1 MKRLSITAIAVIAVA
16 GIWSILDASDQ
27 AAAQS
32 GSRGARRSDSSLRG
46 TTQRGSYVTSVDS
59 RPFEDRF
66 WSYLQAQKY
75 TNWAPVPGKSDGY
88 SEGQSPHGAF
98 LKMYLN
104 RTAAGNPQELPNGS
118 IIIKENYGPD
128 KKTLMAV
135 TVMYRTKGY
144 NPAAGDWYWAKY
156 NPDGTIAKM
165 PPEKGS
171 MKIAGKAKGC
181 IICHGEGADGKDFA
195 FFNDGS

>member
-1 MKRLSITAIAVIAVA
+1 MKRLSIAAIAVTAVA
-16 GIWSILDASDQ
+16 GIWLALDSPDLAS
-27 AAAQS
+27 AQS
-32 GSRGARRSDSSLRG
+32 ARQDNRS
-46 TTQRGSYVTSVDS
+46 
-59 RPFEDRF
+59 FEDRF
-66 WSYLQAQKY
+66 WSYLQDQKY

-104 RTAAGNPQELPNGS
+104 RTAAGNPKELPNGS

-144 NPAAGDWYWAKY
+144 NPVAGDWYWAKY
-156 NPDGTIAKM
+156 NPNGTIAKM

-171 MKIAGKAKGC
+171 MKIAGKAKGRNSRPRMPLKFS
-181 IICHGEGADGKDFA
+181 GSAAAADFT
-195 FFNDGS
+195 

>member
-1 MKRLSITAIAVIAVA
+1 MKRLSITAIAVLAIA
-16 GIWSILDASDQ
+16 GIWSALDSPDQ

-32 GSRGARRSDSSLRG
+32 GSRG
-46 TTQRGSYVTSVDS
+46 TTQSRSYVQSADN

-66 WSYLQAQKY
+66 WSYLKSQMY
-75 TNWAPVPGKSDGY
+75 TNWAPVPGKSDGF

-104 RTAAGNPQELPNGS
+104 RTAAGNPKELPNGS

-144 NPAAGDWYWAKY
+144 NPEAGDWYWAKY

-165 PPEKGS
+165 PPAKGS

-181 IICHGEGADGKDFA
+181 IMCHGESAEGKDFA
-195 FFNDGS
+195 FFNDGL